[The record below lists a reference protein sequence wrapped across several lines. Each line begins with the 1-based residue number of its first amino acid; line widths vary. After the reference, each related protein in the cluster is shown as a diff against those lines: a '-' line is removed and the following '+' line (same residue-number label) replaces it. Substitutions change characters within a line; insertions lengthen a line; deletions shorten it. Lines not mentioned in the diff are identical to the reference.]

1 MSNFENA
8 MTGPHPKCKCNR
20 ADRLLPGLSDMI
32 RDHFDEQEKLRR
44 LREKERIMADFFKH
58 SKHE

>member
-1 MSNFENA
+1 